1 MSPKNTQPSTAIV
14 SSLLHW
20 QIFLRS
26 WWSRRLGQH
35 LENGLAHLA
44 ATTPK
49 RRGPKQGKLR
59 KMNNK
64 DCRTDFH
71 TTQYLRFPSH
81 GCDKLGTNHG
91 NVLRVEIPPHICQG
105 LLRIVTHP
113 NFMQGLLS
121 NGTLT
126 TANLPTKSA
135 CMSGDW
141 APFTPTKD
149 RLGWTN
155 IRLTHSQ
162 AGHIFYLR
170 PAQKHHSHL
179 VCLLDR
185 SKQPQPHMIWMV
197 RSVWWWII
205 PTSCTNALRHQ
216 LLNLLERLRVLQ
228 AVSAIDIHFSIH
240 GQSTWYT
247 AWQNRKD
254 CTSSLR
260 SGLSKIVTVRYSWK
274 KHSYSM

>member
-1 MSPKNTQPSTAIV
+1 MSPKNTQPSTASQFTPPLADLLAIV
-14 SSLLHW
+14 VIQAIGSAPGE
-20 QIFLRS
+20 
-26 WWSRRLGQH
+26 WSRAPCGHHPKKTWPKTGETQENEQQRLQNWLPH
-35 LENGLAHLA
+35 
-44 ATTPK
+44 
-49 RRGPKQGKLR
+49 
-59 KMNNK
+59 
-64 DCRTDFH
+64 
-71 TTQYLRFPSH
+71 QYLRFQTH

-205 PTSCTNALRHQ
+205 STSCTNALRHQ
-216 LLNLLERLRVLQ
+216 LLNLLERLRVL
-228 AVSAIDIHFSIH
+228 
-240 GQSTWYT
+240 
-247 AWQNRKD
+247 
-254 CTSSLR
+254 
-260 SGLSKIVTVRYSWK
+260 
-274 KHSYSM
+274 